1 MIFYLLHADQT
12 QDTIGQWVETVT
24 ERPVYGQVSSVSA
37 NEFFAGGQNGF
48 KPELRITM
56 FAPDYEGEEVLRYN
70 GNLYTIYRT
79 YLART
84 DMIELYVE
92 RRTGRHDTP
101 PPDDNEQEIP
111 AE

>member
-1 MIFYLLHADQT
+1 MFYLLHTDHT
-12 QDTIGQWVETVT
+12 QDAIGQWVETVI

-37 NEFFAGGQNGF
+37 AEFFSGGQNGF
-48 KPELRITM
+48 KPELRLVM

-70 GNLYTIYRT
+70 GKLYAIYRT

-92 RRTGRHDTP
+92 RRTGQHDTP
-101 PPDDNEQEIP
+101 VEEPDEQEILSV
-111 AE
+111 